1 MSGSLTVARTGF
13 PVLVQDL
20 GRPGLAAIGVG
31 GSGGGGGG
39 GAADRG
45 ALALGNRLLANPTT
59 SAGLEITLGGLE
71 VTIGSAQ
78 TLALTGAV
86 AAASLDG
93 QPVPF
98 AAPFTA
104 RDGQRLVLGL
114 PPQGLRTYLTVR
126 GGIDVDPVLGSRST
140 DVLSGVGPAPLTNG
154 CTVPV
159 GDPGC
164 IAFPH
169 VDVAPV
175 SAPPEVLSLGV
186 DLGPRHDW
194 FADPLMLARRPWTVT
209 SLSNRVGI
217 RLEGEPLTRSSAYVG
232 RELPSEGV
240 VLGAVQVPSNGRP
253 VVFLADHPVTGGYP
267 VIAVVRSLELDRAAQ
282 ARPGQS
288 VRFYIH
294 ESRSNR

>member
-31 GSGGGGGG
+31 GSG
-39 GAADRG
+39 AVDRG
-45 ALALGNRLLANPTT
+45 ALALGNRLLSNPPT
-59 SAGLEITLGGLE
+59 SAGLEITFGGLE
-71 VTIGSAQ
+71 ATIGGTQ

-104 RDGQRLVLGL
+104 RDGQQLMLGL
-114 PPQGLRTYLTVR
+114 PPHGLRTYLSVR
-126 GGIDVDPVLGSRST
+126 GGISVDPVLGSRST
-140 DVLSGVGPAPLTNG
+140 DVLSGIGPKPLTDG
-154 CTVPV
+154 SSVPV
-159 GDPGC
+159 GDPAGT
-164 IAFPH
+164 AFPY
-169 VDVAPV
+169 VDFAPV

-194 FADPLMLARRPWTVT
+194 FADPLMLARRPWTVS

-217 RLEGEPLTRSSAYVG
+217 RLEGQPLTRSSTHVG
-232 RELPSEGV
+232 LELPSEGV
-240 VLGAVQVPSNGRP
+240 VLGAVQVPSSGLP

-267 VIAVVRSLELDRAAQ
+267 VIGVVRSAELDLAAQ

-288 VRFYIH
+288 LRFRVH
-294 ESRSNR
+294 PSQGSAAPV

>member
-1 MSGSLTVARTGF
+1 MSGTLTVARTGF

-31 GSGGGGGG
+31 GSG
-39 GAADRG
+39 ALDRG
-45 ALALGNRLLANPTT
+45 ALALGNRLLANPPT

-71 VTIGSAQ
+71 VTIVGLQ
-78 TLALTGAV
+78 TLALTGAA

-93 QPVPF
+93 QAVPF

-114 PPQGLRTYLTVR
+114 PPHGLRSYLSVR
-126 GGIDVDPVLGSRST
+126 GGISVDPVLGSRST
-140 DVLSGVGPAPLTNG
+140 DVLSGVGPEPLTNG
-154 CTVPV
+154 STVAV
-159 GDPGC
+159 GDAAC
-164 IAFPH
+164 TAFPH

-175 SAPPEVLSLGV
+175 STPPEVISLGV
-186 DLGPRHDW
+186 DLGPRHEW
-194 FADPLMLARRPWTVT
+194 FDDPLTLARRPWTV
-209 SLSNRVGI
+209 SSRSNRVGI
-217 RLEGEPLTRSSAYVG
+217 RLEGRPLTRSSAYVD

-240 VLGAVQVPSNGRP
+240 VLGAVQVPSSGLP

-267 VIAVVRSLELDRAAQ
+267 VIGVVRSTDLDRAAQ

-288 VRFYIH
+288 VRFHIY

>member
-1 MSGSLTVARTGF
+1 
-13 PVLVQDL
+13 
-20 GRPGLAAIGVG
+20 
-31 GSGGGGGG
+31 
-39 GAADRG
+39 
-45 ALALGNRLLANPTT
+45 TT

-71 VTIGSAQ
+71 VTIVAAQ

-114 PPQGLRTYLTVR
+114 PPHGLRTYLSVR

-140 DVLSGVGPAPLTNG
+140 DVLSGVGPKPLTNG
-154 CTVPV
+154 SRVPV

-175 SAPPEVLSLGV
+175 SAPAEVLSLAV
-186 DLGPRHDW
+186 DLGPRHEW
-194 FADPLMLARRPWTVT
+194 FDDPLSLARRLWTV
-209 SLSNRVGI
+209 SSRSNRVGI
-217 RLEGEPLTRSSAYVG
+217 RLEGEPLTRSLAYAG

-240 VLGAVQVPSNGRP
+240 VLGAVQVPSSGLP
-253 VVFLADHPVTGGYP
+253 MVFLADHPVTGGYP
-267 VIAVVRSLELDRAAQ
+267 VIAVVRDDHLDRAAQ

-288 VRFYIH
+288 VRFHIH
-294 ESRSNR
+294 KSRNGR